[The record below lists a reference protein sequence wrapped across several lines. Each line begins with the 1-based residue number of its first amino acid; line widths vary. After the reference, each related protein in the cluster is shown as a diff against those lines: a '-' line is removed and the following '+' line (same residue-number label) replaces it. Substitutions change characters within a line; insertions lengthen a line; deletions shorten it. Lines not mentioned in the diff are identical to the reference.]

1 MATRWPESLDEACS
15 KPLPGKVKLSYFDA
29 DNNMKE
35 VTVEQL
41 TKGKKVVL
49 FAVPGAFTPTC
60 SVKHVPGFVA
70 NADKFKAKGVDTV
83 ACVSVN
89 DAFVMQAWGKQLRV
103 DDKVLMLA
111 DGSGDFTKAIGAE
124 LDLADKGLGT
134 RSRRFAMLLDD
145 GVVKVWNLEEGGGFT
160 VSSAED
166 LLKAL

>member
-1 MATRWPESLDEACS
+1 M
-15 KPLPGKVKLSYFDA
+15 
-29 DNNMKE
+29 
-35 VTVEQL
+35 
-41 TKGKKVVL
+41 VL

-111 DGSGDFTKAIGAE
+111 DGSGDFTKVGRVGRWEGRSERRPTYPRRGRAPI
-124 LDLADKGLGT
+124 T
-134 RSRRFAMLLDD
+134 RPGHNPRLREHSTIPFSHAPLPAGHRR
-145 GVVKVWNLEEGGGFT
+145 
-160 VSSAED
+160 
-166 LLKAL
+166 